1 MWKILNLIAET
12 INPVRKMEIT
22 RSNFKDRLPSVEA
35 AIDSAIFLAVDGEF
49 TGLNAYRGISP
60 FDLPHERYD
69 KLQESAR
76 QFLLV
81 QFGLCTFHYD
91 KETQQYS
98 NQAFNFYV
106 WPRPYSRQ
114 APDPRFLCQT
124 SSIDF
129 LIQQG
134 FDFNKLY
141 KEGVSYLRPAEVDK
155 LRSSLLERQGTR
167 RLNLTPGGEQ
177 RDIAIPPDQSEFLD
191 NVHQQIRGF
200 LSAPDQQSLDL
211 PKCNSFQ
218 RRLIYQTVREKFS
231 DVSLTTVVKTG
242 GDRVIAVVKAD
253 QDEQERLAGE
263 KDRAEMND
271 LEEAF
276 GFSRVIRKMTESGKM
291 VVGHNMILDV
301 AHTLNQFCGPLPER
315 YDDFKAM
322 TREVFPSLLDTKL
335 MANTIPFKDEIPNSS
350 LEALF
355 ETVSASP
362 YKMPDCGPKFSG
374 YGYQRSSNK
383 YHEAGYDAFITG
395 LCFIAMSNRLG
406 SLCGSKV
413 FPVLPNH
420 NLVKPFVNKL
430 YLVRI
435 ADIPYMNLAGEDIKP
450 DRSRLLHI
458 EFPPEWKRSDL
469 NLLFSPFGKV
479 FISWI
484 NDTSAFVSLPE
495 TTDISNILD
504 VIQSSSLYKVVT
516 YKRYQELKESAVAN
530 PPEAAT
536 PQTRFHATPK
546 LPPPTSLS
554 LTPGQASCGITPTM
568 ARSNLSFGNG
578 GSGDVGAVKRSMS
591 PDVVAVK
598 RSKSVAEDKEVDK
611 EKLFD
616 EPKWD

>member
-1 MWKILNLIAET
+1 MWKFLARLTQIST
-12 INPVRKMEIT
+12 RKMEIT
-22 RSNFKDRLPSVEA
+22 RANFKERLPDVES
-35 AIDSAIFLAVDGEF
+35 AIDDAIFISIDGEF

-81 QFGLCTFHYD
+81 QFGLCTFHFD
-91 KETQQYS
+91 KESQKYS

-155 LRSSLLERQGTR
+155 LRSSLVERQEHR
-167 RLNLTPGGEQ
+167 RNSLTPGGET
-177 RDIAIPPDQSEFLD
+177 RENIAIPPEQTEFLD
-191 NVHQQIRGF
+191 GVHQQIRDF
-200 LSAPDQQSLDL
+200 LSSPDQQTMEL
-211 PKCNSFQ
+211 PKANGFQ

-231 DVSLTTVVKTG
+231 DVSLHSVNKTG

-253 QDEQERLAGE
+253 QDEQERLADV
-263 KDRAEMND
+263 KDKTEMMD
-271 LEEAF
+271 LDDAF
-276 GFSRVIRKMTESGKM
+276 GFSRVIRKITESGKM

-301 AHTLNQFCGPLPER
+301 AHTLNQFCGPLPEK
-315 YDDFKAM
+315 YEDFKSM
-322 TREVFPSLLDTKL
+322 TREVFPSILDTKL
-335 MANTIPFKDEIPNSS
+335 MANTIPFKDEIPNNS
-350 LEALF
+350 LEGLMD
-355 ETVSASP
+355 TVSQPP
-362 YKMPDCGPKFSG
+362 YNMPDVGPKFSG

-406 SLCGSKV
+406 ALCGSKCERV
-413 FPVLPNH
+413 FPESS
-420 NLVKPFVNKL
+420 LVKPFVNKL

-450 DRSRLLHI
+450 DRNRVFHI
-458 EFPPEWKRSDL
+458 EFPSEWRRSDL

-479 FISWI
+479 YVSWI

-495 TTDISNILD
+495 QTDPQNVLE
-504 VIQSSSLYKVVT
+504 VLQSSSLYRIVSF
-516 YKRYQELKESAVAN
+516 KRYQELKEASVDWTDSVKVV
-530 PPEAAT
+530 AT
-536 PQTRFHATPK
+536 PITKHATPK
-546 LPPPTSLS
+546 VPPSSLS
-554 LTPGQASCGITPTM
+554 LTREQVSCGITPTM
-568 ARSNLSFGNG
+568 AKSNLSFENG
-578 GSGDVGAVKRSMS
+578 GDTKKRAMS
-591 PDVVAVK
+591 PDVVKVK
-598 RSKSVAEDKEVDK
+598 RSKSVADDKDVEK
-611 EKLFD
+611 EKLFE